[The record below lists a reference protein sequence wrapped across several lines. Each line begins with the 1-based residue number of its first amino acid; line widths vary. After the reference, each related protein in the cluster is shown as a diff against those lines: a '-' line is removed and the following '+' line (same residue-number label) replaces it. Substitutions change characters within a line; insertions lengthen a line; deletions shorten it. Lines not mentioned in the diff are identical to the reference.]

1 MTVLVHLLHMIVIS
15 GLLGYVYW
23 SRTNATWLG
32 YVGLLVALWHGYS
45 FYKTQRGVF
54 LFHVLLG
61 SLLAYIGFAKPDK
74 ESFAYQLVLAVAFA
88 AFGYHAF
95 KLSKIDT
102 LVPEKIE

>member
-1 MTVLVHLLHMIVIS
+1 MLVHLLHMIVIS

-23 SRTNATWLG
+23 SKTSATWIG
-32 YVGLLVALWHGYS
+32 IVGLLVALWHGYS
-45 FYKTQRGVF
+45 FYKTRMGVF
-54 LFHVLLG
+54 LFHVLMG

-74 ESFAYQLVLAVAFA
+74 ESFAYQMVLAV